1 MNMNQQNF
9 LQKINEKSNNINE
22 FTNNNFLIEKL
33 QNDIINLK
41 KESKQFETR
50 ANILE
55 GENNVLQKL
64 MYDKEQLIAKYQK
77 YYLDAK
83 TRMVLLLEEN
93 KKLIKDNKKLK
104 DKLEII
110 NKEKDIDKNTYKNE
124 IELNKKEFNNE
135 LDKIKHFYTTQLLE
149 KNHIISELEII
160 KRNLENKLIHSS
172 SYNKQIRETINKKN
186 IKSEKNI
193 ENNEFNKLSNQNQLS
208 HSQNII
214 NYNNRIPYSANKRNN
229 TKHNKINLTN
239 RFTSYSE
246 LKTNSKN
253 YNLKNI
259 DSYYKSKLFKN
270 NIKNENNNHSNNYSR
285 NNKFNDFINEIKQ
298 KHLSPENIDNKNKV
312 LEKFDNFLLEFE

>member
-1 MNMNQQNF
+1 MNQHYIKN
-9 LQKINEKSNNINE
+9 IYEKSNIENEIN
-22 FTNNNFLIEKL
+22 NNNFLIEKL

-55 GENNVLQKL
+55 GENNVLKKL
-64 MYDKEQLIAKYQK
+64 IFDKEQLIAKYQK

-104 DKLEII
+104 DKIEII
-110 NKEKDIDKNTYKNE
+110 NKEKDLDKNTYINE
-124 IELNKKEFNNE
+124 IEINKKEFNNE
-135 LDKIKHFYTTQLLE
+135 LDKLKHFYTTQLLE
-149 KNHIISELEII
+149 KNQIISELEKI
-160 KRNLENKLIHSS
+160 KSNIENKLIHSS
-172 SYNKQIRETINKKN
+172 SYNKQIREMIKNKN

-193 ENNEFNKLSNQNQLS
+193 DNKELNKNLNQNPLT

-214 NYNNRIPYSANKRNN
+214 TNYNNRITYSATKRNN
-229 TKHNKINLTN
+229 TKHNKINLNN
-239 RFTSYSE
+239 RFLSYSE

-253 YNLKNI
+253 DNLKNI
-259 DSYYKSKLFKN
+259 DSYYKLKLFKN
-270 NIKNENNNHSNNYSR
+270 NIKNESNNYSNNYSH
-285 NNKFNDFINEIKQ
+285 NNKFTDFINEIKQ
-298 KHLSPENIDNKNKV
+298 KHLSPQNIDNKNKV

>member
-1 MNMNQQNF
+1 MNQHYIKN
-9 LQKINEKSNNINE
+9 IYEKSNIENEIN
-22 FTNNNFLIEKL
+22 NNNFLIEKL

-55 GENNVLQKL
+55 GENNVLKKL
-64 MYDKEQLIAKYQK
+64 IFDKEQLIAKYQK

-104 DKLEII
+104 DKIEII
-110 NKEKDIDKNTYKNE
+110 NKEKDLDKNTYINE
-124 IELNKKEFNNE
+124 IEINKKEFNNE
-135 LDKIKHFYTTQLLE
+135 LDKLKHFYTTQLLE
-149 KNHIISELEII
+149 KNQIISELEKI
-160 KRNLENKLIHSS
+160 KSNIENKLIHSS
-172 SYNKQIRETINKKN
+172 SYNKQIREMIKNKN

-193 ENNEFNKLSNQNQLS
+193 DNKELNKNLNQNPLT

-214 NYNNRIPYSANKRNN
+214 TNYNNRITYSATKRNN
-229 TKHNKINLTN
+229 TKHNKINLNN
-239 RFTSYSE
+239 RFLSYSE

-253 YNLKNI
+253 DNLKNI
-259 DSYYKSKLFKN
+259 DSYYKLKLFKN
-270 NIKNENNNHSNNYSR
+270 NIKNESNNHSNNYSH
-285 NNKFNDFINEIKQ
+285 NNKFTDFINEIKQ
-298 KHLSPENIDNKNKV
+298 KHLSPQNIDNKNKV

>member
-104 DKLEII
+104 DKIEII
-110 NKEKDIDKNTYKNE
+110 NKEKDLDKNTYINE
-124 IELNKKEFNNE
+124 IEINKKEFNNE
-135 LDKIKHFYTTQLLE
+135 LDKLKHFYTTQLLE
-149 KNHIISELEII
+149 KNQIISELEKI
-160 KRNLENKLIHSS
+160 KSNIENKLIHSS
-172 SYNKQIRETINKKN
+172 SYNKQIREMIKNKN

-193 ENNEFNKLSNQNQLS
+193 DNKELNKNLNQNPLT

-214 NYNNRIPYSANKRNN
+214 
-229 TKHNKINLTN
+229 TN
-239 RFTSYSE
+239 Q
-246 LKTNSKN
+246 
-253 YNLKNI
+253 
-259 DSYYKSKLFKN
+259 YKDCQESF
-270 NIKNENNNHSNNYSR
+270 
-285 NNKFNDFINEIKQ
+285 
-298 KHLSPENIDNKNKV
+298 
-312 LEKFDNFLLEFE
+312 FLL